1 MTASRALLLK
11 EKETFATSMKDK
23 MNLME
28 LDIKS
33 KAEEIKKCIEEL
45 NKQEKFNKQ
54 LLMERDKMKQR
65 FIKLKNR
72 RFKIDQDQKICKK
85 CGKEYNEKEN
95 YNWSCRTHQ
104 SDWGGEMWWCCGK
117 TSKDDSGC
125 KFSKHE
131 SKEDDEDDV
140 DPDDKLQDQ
149 LR

>member
-54 LLMERDKMKQR
+54 LLMERDKMK
-65 FIKLKNR
+65 
-72 RFKIDQDQKICKK
+72 
-85 CGKEYNEKEN
+85 
-95 YNWSCRTHQ
+95 
-104 SDWGGEMWWCCGK
+104 
-117 TSKDDSGC
+117 
-125 KFSKHE
+125 
-131 SKEDDEDDV
+131 
-140 DPDDKLQDQ
+140 
-149 LR
+149 